1 MSEDEL
7 KFQEQA
13 AENIG
18 SLIGI
23 SAQNVIENLGGPW
36 NGAIPSGVTASAH
49 TQFFVGRAADSVALL
64 FDMTEHTL
72 TVGKAA
78 GVWVDLGL
86 MLWEVKEPKQTFDL
100 KSLSIIEASEAAD
113 AAFTSKRR
121 SLRICRYCGDLL
133 GRELMFDEKC
143 CYGCASNVFGV
154 VY

>member
-7 KFQEQA
+7 NFQEEA
-13 AENIG
+13 AEKIG
-18 SLIGI
+18 GLIGM
-23 SAQNVIENLGGPW
+23 SAQSVIENLGGPW
-36 NGAIPSGVTASAH
+36 NEAALSGVAASAH
-49 TQFFVGRAADSVALL
+49 IEFFIGRSADSVALL
-64 FDMTEHTL
+64 FDMTNHTL

-78 GVWVDLGL
+78 GVWVRHVLR
-86 MLWEVKEPKQTFDL
+86 WEVKEPKQTFDL

-121 SLRICRYCGDLL
+121 TLRICRFCGDLL

-143 CYGCASNVFGV
+143 CYGCASRYLGV